1 MLLRSRQQE
10 FVDKCM
16 FALANN
22 DNTLGV
28 APTGAGKTIMLSAV
42 IGEMHKQNPSLRAC
56 VLAHRDELTAQNEEK
71 FKWFNPAISTS
82 IVDSYGKSWDGNVT
96 FAMVQ
101 TLSRENNLKEM
112 PPVDLLVV
120 DEAHHVTAPSY
131 KNVIDY
137 ARKVNPELKVL
148 GVTATPE
155 RGDKSSLGEIF
166 SNCCD
171 QIKIGELILSGNLVR
186 PVTFAIDMGNVTEK
200 LKALRTRSTGDYS
213 DDEVASI
220 LDSEPLNSEV
230 IRHWREKAGD
240 RKTVIF
246 CSNIAHARNVTNSF
260 NASSI
265 PAALITGEM
274 TKEQRSLV
282 FEDMTKGMI
291 QVIVNVAVLT
301 EGWDYP
307 PISCVVLLR
316 QSSYKSTM
324 VQMIG
329 RGLRTIDPS
338 IYPDIIKKNCVV
350 LDFGI
355 STILHGSLD
364 QMINLRSKNKGFRI
378 CPLCKK
384 KIPKEAEECP
394 LCNADLV
401 EQEQVEVEDKVKKA
415 KTVLSNF
422 EMAEIELLEQVNFH
436 FTKLDDETLL
446 ASGFNSWV
454 YVHKKDDIW
463 VTVGGRQDNGYSIND
478 LANGKVIID
487 IPTRVI
493 YQGGK
498 LEAIAAA
505 NDFLSLYEKQ
515 ETAMKTAGWR
525 NQRPTERQL
534 NILPSSYKADISL
547 TRGDASAIITYTKI
561 EQKLKQLDVL

>member
-1 MLLRSRQQE
+1 M
-10 FVDKCM
+10 V
-16 FALANN
+16 ALADN

-42 IGEMHKQNPSLRAC
+42 IGKMHKQNPNLKAC

-71 FKWFNPAISTS
+71 FRWFNPNISTS

-112 PPVDLLVV
+112 PLVDLLVI

-131 KNVIDY
+131 KNILDY
-137 ARKVNPELKVL
+137 ARNVNPELKIL

-155 RGDKSSLGEIF
+155 RGDKSSLGEVF
-166 SNCCD
+166 NNCCD

-186 PVTFAIDMGNVTEK
+186 PITFVIDMGNATEK
-200 LKALRTRSTGDYS
+200 LKALRTRGKGDYS
-213 DDEVASI
+213 EAEVASI

-230 IRHWREKAGD
+230 VRHWREKAGE
-240 RKTVIF
+240 RKTVVF
-246 CSNIAHARNVTNSF
+246 CSSVSHARNVMNSF
-260 NASSI
+260 NAAGIST
-265 PAALITGEM
+265 ALVTGEM
-274 TKEQRSLV
+274 TKEQRAIV
-282 FEDMTKGMI
+282 FENMTKGMI

-316 QSSYKSTM
+316 QSSYKPTM

-329 RGLRTIDPS
+329 RGLRTIDPL
-338 IYPDIIKKNCVV
+338 IYPDIIKKDCVV

-355 STILHGSLD
+355 STMLHGSLD
-364 QMINLRSKNKGFRI
+364 QMINLSSKNKGFKI
-378 CPLCKK
+378 CPSCKK

-394 LCNADLV
+394 LCNSDLL
-401 EQEQVEVEDKVKKA
+401 EEEQVEDKKQKS

-422 EMAEIELLEQVNFH
+422 EMAEIDLLEYANFS
-436 FTKLDDETLL
+436 FTKLEDETLL
-446 ASGFNSWV
+446 TSGFNSWA
-454 YVHKKDDIW
+454 YVCRKGDVW
-463 VTVGGRQDNGYSIND
+463 FAAGGPQQKNFINHD
-478 LANGKVIID
+478 SVPD

-515 ETAMKTAGWR
+515 ETAMKSASWR
-525 NQRPTERQL
+525 NEKPTEKQL
-534 NILPSSYKADISL
+534 DLIPSGYRTNNSL

-561 EQKLKQLDVL
+561 EQKLNELGVL

>member
-1 MLLRSRQQE
+1 M
-10 FVDKCM
+10 V
-16 FALANN
+16 ALADN

-28 APTGAGKTIMLSAV
+28 APTGAGKTIMLSKV
-42 IGEMHKQNPSLRAC
+42 IGNFYAQNPNLKAC

-71 FKWFNPAISTS
+71 FRRVNPSISTG
-82 IVDSYGKSWDGNVT
+82 IVDSYGKSWNGQVT

-101 TLSRENNLKEM
+101 TLARENNLKEM
-112 PPVDLLVV
+112 PLVDLVV
-120 DEAHHVTAPSY
+120 IDEAHHITAPSY
-131 KNVIDY
+131 KNVLDY
-137 ARKVNPELKVL
+137 AYKTNPNLKIL

-155 RGDKSSLGEIF
+155 RGDKSSLGEVF
-166 SNCCD
+166 NNCCD
-171 QIKIGELILSGNLVR
+171 QITIGELILSGNLVR
-186 PVTFAIDMGNVTEK
+186 PTTFAIDTGNITEK
-200 LKALRTRSTGDYS
+200 LKALKTRSKGDYS

-240 RKTVIF
+240 RKTVVF
-246 CSNIAHARNVTNSF
+246 CSNIAHASNVTNSF
-260 NASSI
+260 NTSGV
-265 PAALITGEM
+265 PAALVTGKM

-282 FEDMTKGMI
+282 FENMTQGKI
-291 QVIVNVAVLT
+291 RVIVNVAVLT

-338 IYPDIIKKNCVV
+338 TYPDIIKKDCVV

-364 QMINLRSKNKGFRI
+364 QMINLSSKNKGFKI
-378 CPLCKK
+378 CPSCKK
-384 KIPKEAEECP
+384 KIPKNSDECP
-394 LCNADLV
+394 LCNAALV
-401 EQEQVEVEDKVKKA
+401 AGEQVEDKEQKP
-415 KTVLSNF
+415 KTTLSNF
-422 EMAEIELLEQVNFH
+422 EMAEIDLLGAVNFH
-436 FTKLDDETLL
+436 FTALADDSLL
-446 ASGFNSWV
+446 ASGFNSWA
-454 YVHKKDDIW
+454 YIQKKGDIW
-463 VTVGGRQDNGYSIND
+463 VAIGGKQDKGYSLND
-478 LANGKVIID
+478 LDSGKVIAD

-505 NDFLSLYEKQ
+505 NDFLSLYEKE
-515 ETAMKTAGWR
+515 ETAMKSAKWR
-525 NQRPTERQL
+525 NERPTERQL
-534 NILPSSYKADISL
+534 TILPLSYKTDKSL
-547 TRGDASAIITYTKI
+547 TRGDASSIITYTKI
-561 EQKLKQLDVL
+561 GSKLRELGVL

>member
-10 FVDKCM
+10 FVNRCM
-16 FALANN
+16 VALADN

-28 APTGAGKTIMLSAV
+28 APTGAGKTIMLSKV
-42 IGEMHKQNPSLRAC
+42 IGNFYKQNPNLKAC

-71 FKWFNPAISTS
+71 FKWVNPAISTS

-112 PPVDLLVV
+112 PPVDLLVI
-120 DEAHHVTAPSY
+120 DEAHHATAPSY
-131 KNVIDY
+131 KNVLEHAY
-137 ARKVNPELKVL
+137 QANPNLKIL

-155 RGDKSSLGEIF
+155 RGDKSSLGELF
-166 SNCCD
+166 NNCCD

-186 PVTFAIDMGNVTEK
+186 PITFVIDMGNATEK
-200 LKALRTRSTGDYS
+200 LKALRTRGKGDYS
-213 DDEVASI
+213 DSEVASI

-230 IRHWREKAGD
+230 VRHWREKAGE

-246 CSNIAHARNVTNSF
+246 CSNVSHATNVTNSF
-260 NASSI
+260 NAAGIST
-265 PAALITGEM
+265 ALVTGEM
-274 TKEQRSLV
+274 TKEQRAIV
-282 FEDMTKGMI
+282 FENMTKGMI

-316 QSSYKSTM
+316 QSSFKSTM
-324 VQMIG
+324 IQMIG
-329 RGLRTIDPS
+329 RGLRTIDLA
-338 IYPDIIKKNCVV
+338 IYPDIIKKDCVV

-355 STILHGSLD
+355 STMLHGSLD
-364 QMINLRSKNKGFRI
+364 QMINLSSKNKGFKI
-378 CPLCKK
+378 CPSCKK

-394 LCNADLV
+394 LCNSNLV
-401 EQEQVEVEDKVKKA
+401 EQEQEEDKEQKVR
-415 KTVLSNF
+415 TVLSNF
-422 EMAEIELLEQVNFH
+422 EMAEIDLLGAVNFH
-436 FTKLDDETLL
+436 FTELEDDSLL
-446 ASGFNSWV
+446 ASGFNSWA
-454 YVHKKDDIW
+454 YVHKKGDVW
-463 VTVGGRQDNGYSIND
+463 VAAGGPQQKNFINHD
-478 LANGKVIID
+478 FIPD
-487 IPTRVI
+487 IPMRVI

-515 ETAMKTAGWR
+515 ETAMKSASWR
-525 NQRPTERQL
+525 NEKPTERQL
-534 NILPSSYKADISL
+534 NLISLSYKTNDNL
-547 TRGDASAIITYTKI
+547 TRGDASAIITYK
-561 EQKLKQLDVL
+561 KVKDQLRGLGVL

>member
-10 FVDKCM
+10 FVDRCM
-16 FALANN
+16 VALADNN
-22 DNTLGV
+22 NTLGV
-28 APTGAGKTIMLSAV
+28 APTGAGKTIMLSKV
-42 IGEMHKQNPSLRAC
+42 IGNFYEQNPNLKAC

-71 FKWFNPAISTS
+71 FRWVNPAISTS
-82 IVDSYGKSWDGNVT
+82 IVDSYGKSWGGNVT

-112 PPVDLLVV
+112 PPVDLLVI
-120 DEAHHVTAPSY
+120 DEAHHATAPSY
-131 KNVIDY
+131 KNVLDH
-137 ARKVNPELKVL
+137 ARKVNPELKIL

-155 RGDKSSLGEIF
+155 RGDKSSLGQVF
-166 SNCCD
+166 NNCCD
-171 QIKIGELILSGNLVR
+171 HIKIGELILSGNLVR
-186 PVTFAIDMGNVTEK
+186 PVTFAIDMGNATEK
-200 LKALRTRSTGDYS
+200 LKALKTRSKGDYS

-240 RKTVIF
+240 RKTVVF
-246 CSNIAHARNVTNSF
+246 CSNIAHAKNVMNSF
-260 NASSI
+260 NAHGIST
-265 PAALITGEM
+265 ALITGEM
-274 TKEQRSLV
+274 NKEQRSLV
-282 FEDMTKGMI
+282 FENMTKGMI

-329 RGLRTIDPS
+329 RGLRTIDPA
-338 IYPDIIKKNCVV
+338 IYPDIIKRNCVV

-378 CPLCKK
+378 CPSCKK

-401 EQEQVEVEDKVKKA
+401 EQEQVEDKKKKT
-415 KTVLSNF
+415 KTVLSSF
-422 EMAEIELLEQVNFH
+422 EMAEIELLERVNFP
-436 FTKLDDETLL
+436 FTKLNDETLL
-446 ASGFNSWV
+446 ASGFNSWA
-454 YVHKKDDIW
+454 YVHRKGDIW
-463 VTVGGRQDNGYSIND
+463 VAVGGRQERTYTASTWTNNELLPDF
-478 LANGKVIID
+478 
-487 IPTRVI
+487 PTRVI

-515 ETAMKTAGWR
+515 ETAMKTANWR
-525 NQRPTERQL
+525 NEKPTEKQL
-534 NILPSSYKADISL
+534 NMLHSTYKADASL
-547 TRGDASAIITYTKI
+547 TRGDASAIITYTKV
-561 EQKLKQLDVL
+561 EPKLKELGVL

>member
-1 MLLRSRQQE
+1 M
-10 FVDKCM
+10 V
-16 FALANN
+16 ALSDN

-28 APTGAGKTIMLSAV
+28 APTGAGKTIILSAV
-42 IGEMHKQNPSLRAC
+42 IGEMHKQNPNLKAC

-71 FKWFNPAISTS
+71 FRWVNPAISTS
-82 IVDSYGKSWDGNVT
+82 IVDSYGKSWDGQVA

-131 KNVIDY
+131 KNILEHAY
-137 ARKVNPELKVL
+137 QANPNLKLL

-155 RGDKSSLGEIF
+155 RGDKSSLGEVF
-166 SNCCD
+166 NNCCD

-186 PVTFAIDMGNVTEK
+186 PVTFAIDMGNATEK
-200 LKALRTRSTGDYS
+200 LKALRTRGKGDYS

-230 IRHWREKAGD
+230 IRHWQEKARD
-240 RKTVIF
+240 RKTVVF

-282 FEDMTKGMI
+282 FENMTKGMI

-316 QSSYKSTM
+316 QSSFKSTM
-324 VQMIG
+324 IQMIG
-329 RGLRTIDPS
+329 RGLRTIDPV
-338 IYPDIIKKNCVV
+338 IYPDIIKKDCVV

-355 STILHGSLD
+355 STMLHGSLD
-364 QMINLRSKNKGFRI
+364 QMINLSSKNKGFKI
-378 CPLCKK
+378 CPSCKQ
-384 KIPKEAEECP
+384 KIPKNSDECP

-401 EQEQVEVEDKVKKA
+401 KQDQAEDKEKTA

-422 EMAEIELLEQVNFH
+422 EMAEIDLLERVNFH
-436 FTKLDDETLL
+436 FTEFEDDSLL
-446 ASGFNSWV
+446 ASGFNSWA
-454 YVHKKDDIW
+454 YVHRKVDIW
-463 VTVGGRQDNGYSIND
+463 VAVGGPQQKNFMNHDS
-478 LANGKVIID
+478 VPD
-487 IPTRVI
+487 IPMRVI

-505 NDFLSLYEKQ
+505 NDFLSLYEKE
-515 ETAMKTAGWR
+515 ETAMKTASWR
-525 NQRPTERQL
+525 NQKPTERQL
-534 NILPSSYKADISL
+534 NILPSNYKGDESL

-561 EQKLKQLDVL
+561 EQKLNELGIL

>member
-10 FVDKCM
+10 FVNRCM
-16 FALANN
+16 VALADN

-28 APTGAGKTIMLSAV
+28 APTGAGKTIMLSA
-42 IGEMHKQNPSLRAC
+42 IISEMHKQNPNLKAC

-71 FKWFNPAISTS
+71 FRWVNPAIYTS
-82 IVDSYGKSWDGNVT
+82 IVDSYGKSWDGQVA

-112 PPVDLLVV
+112 PPVDLLVI
-120 DEAHHVTAPSY
+120 DEAHHATAPSY
-131 KNVIDY
+131 KNVLEY
-137 ARKVNPELKVL
+137 ARKVNPELKIL

-155 RGDKSSLGEIF
+155 RGDKSSLGEVF
-166 SNCCD
+166 NNCCD

-186 PVTFAIDMGNVTEK
+186 PVTFAIDMGNATEK
-200 LKALRTRSTGDYS
+200 LKALRTRGKGDYN
-213 DDEVASI
+213 DTEVASI

-230 IRHWREKAGD
+230 VRHWREKAGE

-246 CSNIAHARNVTNSF
+246 CSSVAHATNVTNSF
-260 NASSI
+260 NAAGIST
-265 PAALITGEM
+265 ALITGEM
-274 TKEQRSLV
+274 TKEQRSIV
-282 FEDMTKGMI
+282 FENMTKGMI

-316 QSSYKSTM
+316 QSSYKPTM

-329 RGLRTIDPS
+329 RGLRTVDPV
-338 IYPDIIKKNCVV
+338 IHPDIIKKDCVV

-355 STILHGSLD
+355 STMLHGSLD
-364 QMINLRSKNKGFRI
+364 QMINLKSKNKGFKI
-378 CPLCKK
+378 CPSCKK
-384 KIPKEAEECP
+384 KIPKIAEECP
-394 LCNADLV
+394 LCNSDLV
-401 EQEQVEVEDKVKKA
+401 EQEQVEDKKQKA
-415 KTVLSNF
+415 KSVLSNF
-422 EMAEIELLEQVNFH
+422 EMAEIDLLGAVNFH
-436 FTKLDDETLL
+436 FTELEDDSLL
-446 ASGFNSWV
+446 ASGFNSWA
-454 YVHKKDDIW
+454 YIHKKGDVW
-463 VTVGGRQDNGYSIND
+463 FAAGGRQTRTYTLSSWVDNE
-478 LANGKVIID
+478 LLPD

-515 ETAMKTAGWR
+515 ETAMKTASWR
-525 NQRPTERQL
+525 NQRPTEKQL
-534 NILPSSYKADISL
+534 NLIPRDYRTNNSL
-547 TRGDASAIITYTKI
+547 TRGDASAIITYTKV
-561 EQKLKQLDVL
+561 EPKLRELGVL

>member
-1 MLLRSRQQE
+1 M
-10 FVDKCM
+10 V
-16 FALANN
+16 ALANN

-42 IGEMHKQNPSLRAC
+42 IGEMHKQNPNLRAC

-71 FKWFNPAISTS
+71 FRWINPAISTS
-82 IVDSYGKSWDGNVT
+82 IVDSYGKSWDGQVA

-112 PPVDLLVV
+112 PPVDLLVI
-120 DEAHHVTAPSY
+120 DEAHHATAPSY
-131 KNVIDY
+131 KNIVEHAY
-137 ARKVNPELKVL
+137 QANPNLKLL

-155 RGDKSSLGEIF
+155 RGDKSSLGEVF
-166 SNCCD
+166 NNCCD
-171 QIKIGELILSGNLVR
+171 QIKIGELILTGNLVR
-186 PVTFAIDMGNVTEK
+186 PVTFAIDMGNATEK
-200 LKALRTRSTGDYS
+200 LKALRTQSKGDYS

-220 LDSEPLNSEV
+220 LDTEPLNSEV

-240 RKTVIF
+240 RKTVVF
-246 CSNIAHARNVTNSF
+246 CSNIAHAKNVTNSF
-260 NASSI
+260 NAHGIST
-265 PAALITGEM
+265 ALITGEI

-282 FEDMTKGMI
+282 FENMTKGMI

-338 IYPDIIKKNCVV
+338 IYHDIIKKDCVV

-355 STILHGSLD
+355 STMLHGSLD
-364 QMINLRSKNKGFRI
+364 QMINLSSKNKGFKI
-378 CPLCKK
+378 CPSCKK
-384 KIPKEAEECP
+384 KIPKESEECP

-401 EQEQVEVEDKVKKA
+401 EQEEVEDKKKKA

-422 EMAEIELLEQVNFH
+422 EMAEIDLLERVNFH
-436 FTKLDDETLL
+436 FTEFEDDSLL
-446 ASGFNSWV
+446 ASGFNSWA
-454 YVHKKDDIW
+454 YVHRKGDVW
-463 VTVGGRQDNGYSIND
+463 FAAGGPQQKNFINHD
-478 LANGKVIID
+478 SVPD
-487 IPTRVI
+487 IPTRTI

-505 NDFLSLYEKQ
+505 NDFLSLYEKE
-515 ETAMKTAGWR
+515 ETAMKSASWR
-525 NQRPTERQL
+525 NQRPTEKQL
-534 NILPSSYKADISL
+534 NILDSSYKTDTSL

>member
-1 MLLRSRQQE
+1 M
-10 FVDKCM
+10 V
-16 FALANN
+16 ALADN

-42 IGEMHKQNPSLRAC
+42 IGEMHKQNPNLKAC

-71 FKWFNPAISTS
+71 FKWVNPAISTS
-82 IVDSYGKSWDGNVT
+82 IVDSYGKSWEGNVA
-96 FAMVQ
+96 FAMIQ
-101 TLSRENNLKEM
+101 TLARENNLKEM
-112 PPVDLLVV
+112 PPVDLLVI

-131 KNVIDY
+131 KNVLDH

-186 PVTFAIDMGNVTEK
+186 PVTFAIDMGNATEK
-200 LKALRTRSTGDYS
+200 LKALRTRGKGDYS
-213 DDEVASI
+213 DDEVVSI

-240 RKTVIF
+240 RKTVVF

-260 NASSI
+260 NTHGIST
-265 PAALITGEM
+265 ALITGEM
-274 TKEQRSLV
+274 NKEQRSLV
-282 FEDMTKGMI
+282 FENMTKGMI
-291 QVIVNVAVLT
+291 QVIINVSVLT

-329 RGLRTIDPS
+329 RGLRTIDPA
-338 IYPDIIKKNCVV
+338 IYPDIIKKDCVV

-364 QMINLRSKNKGFRI
+364 QMINLSSKNKGFRI
-378 CPLCKK
+378 CPSCKK

-401 EQEQVEVEDKVKKA
+401 EQEQVEDKKKKT

-422 EMAEIELLEQVNFH
+422 EMAEIDLLERVNFP

-446 ASGFNSWV
+446 ASGFNSWA
-454 YVHKKDDIW
+454 YVHRKGDIW
-463 VTVGGRQDNGYSIND
+463 VAVGGRQERTYTASTWVDSEQMP
-478 LANGKVIID
+478 D

-505 NDFLSLYEKQ
+505 NDFLSLYEKE
-515 ETAMKTAGWR
+515 ETAMKSAKWR
-525 NQRPTERQL
+525 DEKPTERQL
-534 NILPSSYKADISL
+534 NIIPSSYKADESL
-547 TRGDASAIITYTKI
+547 TRGDASAIITYTKV
-561 EQKLKQLDVL
+561 EPKLKELGVL

>member
-10 FVDKCM
+10 FVNRCM
-16 FALANN
+16 VALADN

-28 APTGAGKTIMLSAV
+28 APTGAGKTIMLSKV
-42 IGEMHKQNPSLRAC
+42 IGNFYEQNPNLKAC

-71 FKWFNPAISTS
+71 FKWVNPAISTS

-120 DEAHHVTAPSY
+120 DEAHHATAPSY
-131 KNVIDY
+131 KNILEHAY
-137 ARKVNPELKVL
+137 QANPNLKLL

-155 RGDKSSLGEIF
+155 RGDKSSLGELF
-166 SNCCD
+166 NNCCD

-200 LKALRTRSTGDYS
+200 LKALRTRGKGDYS
-213 DDEVASI
+213 DSEVASI

-230 IRHWREKAGD
+230 VRHWREKAGE

-246 CSNIAHARNVTNSF
+246 CSNVSHATNVTNSF
-260 NASSI
+260 NAAGIST
-265 PAALITGEM
+265 ALVTGEM
-274 TKEQRSLV
+274 TKEQRAIV
-282 FEDMTKGMI
+282 FENMTKGMI

-316 QSSYKSTM
+316 QSSFKSTM
-324 VQMIG
+324 IQMIG
-329 RGLRTIDPS
+329 RGLRTIDLA
-338 IYPDIIKKNCVV
+338 IYPDIIKKDCVV

-355 STILHGSLD
+355 STMLHGSLD
-364 QMINLRSKNKGFRI
+364 QMINLRSKNKGFII
-378 CPLCKK
+378 CSSCKK

-394 LCNADLV
+394 LCNSNLV
-401 EQEQVEVEDKVKKA
+401 EQEQEEDKEQKVR
-415 KTVLSNF
+415 TVLSNF
-422 EMAEIELLEQVNFH
+422 EMAEIDLLGAVNFH
-436 FTKLDDETLL
+436 FTELEDDSLL
-446 ASGFNSWV
+446 ASGFNSWA
-454 YVHKKDDIW
+454 YIHKKGDVW
-463 VTVGGRQDNGYSIND
+463 FAASGRQTRTYTLSSWVDNEP
-478 LANGKVIID
+478 LPD

-515 ETAMKTAGWR
+515 ETAMKTASWR
-525 NQRPTERQL
+525 NEKPTEKQL
-534 NILPSSYKADISL
+534 NLIPRDYRTNNSL
-547 TRGDASAIITYTKI
+547 TRGDASAIITYRKV
-561 EQKLKQLDVL
+561 EPKLRELGVL

>member
-16 FALANN
+16 VALADN

-42 IGEMHKQNPSLRAC
+42 IGEMHKQNPNLKAC

-112 PPVDLLVV
+112 PLVDLLVV

-131 KNVIDY
+131 KNILEHAY
-137 ARKVNPELKVL
+137 QANPNLKIL

-155 RGDKSSLGEIF
+155 RGDKSSLGEVF
-166 SNCCD
+166 NNCCD

-200 LKALRTRSTGDYS
+200 LKALKTRSKGDYS
-213 DDEVASI
+213 EAEVASI

-230 IRHWREKAGD
+230 IRHWQEKAGD
-240 RKTVIF
+240 RKTVVF
-246 CSNIAHARNVTNSF
+246 CSSITHARNVTNSF
-260 NASSI
+260 NTHGIST
-265 PAALITGEM
+265 ALITGEM
-274 TKEQRSLV
+274 SKEQRRLV
-282 FEDMTKGMI
+282 FDNMTQGAI
-291 QVIVNVAVLT
+291 RVIVNVAVLT

-324 VQMIG
+324 IQMIG
-329 RGLRTIDPS
+329 RGLRTIDPA
-338 IYPDIIKKNCVV
+338 IYPDLIKKDCVV

-355 STILHGSLD
+355 STMLHGSLD
-364 QMINLRSKNKGFRI
+364 QMINLRSKNKGFKI
-378 CPLCKK
+378 CPSCKK
-384 KIPKEAEECP
+384 KIPKESEECP

-401 EQEQVEVEDKVKKA
+401 EQEQVEDKKQKV
-415 KTVLSNF
+415 KTVLLSF
-422 EMAEIELLEQVNFH
+422 EMAEIDLLGSVNFH
-436 FTKLDDETLL
+436 FTEFEDDSLL
-446 ASGFNSWV
+446 ASGFNTWS
-454 YVHKKDDIW
+454 YVHRKGDIW
-463 VTVGGRQDNGYSIND
+463 VSVGGAQQKNFMNHDS
-478 LANGKVIID
+478 VPD

-498 LEAIAAA
+498 LEAIAVA
-505 NDFLSLYEKQ
+505 NDFLSLYEKEQ
-515 ETAMKTAGWR
+515 TAMKSAKWR
-525 NQRPTERQL
+525 NEKPTERQL
-534 NILPSSYKADISL
+534 NILHPIYKTSNSL
-547 TRGDASAIITYTKI
+547 TRGDASSIITYTKI
-561 EQKLKQLDVL
+561 GSKLRELGVL

>member
-1 MLLRSRQQE
+1 M
-10 FVDKCM
+10 V
-16 FALANN
+16 ALADN

-28 APTGAGKTIMLSAV
+28 APTGAGKTIMLSKV
-42 IGEMHKQNPSLRAC
+42 IGNFYKQNPNLKAC

-71 FKWFNPAISTS
+71 FRWVNPAISTS
-82 IVDSYGKSWDGNVT
+82 IVDSYGKSWEGQVA

-112 PPVDLLVV
+112 PPVDLLVI

-131 KNVIDY
+131 KNVLEY
-137 ARKVNPELKVL
+137 ARKVNPELKIL

-155 RGDKSSLGEIF
+155 RGDKSSLGEVF
-166 SNCCD
+166 NNCCD

-186 PVTFAIDMGNVTEK
+186 PVTFVIDMGNATEK
-200 LKALRTRSTGDYS
+200 LKALRTRDKGDYN
-213 DDEVASI
+213 DAEVASI

-230 IRHWREKAGD
+230 VRHWREKAGE

-246 CSNIAHARNVTNSF
+246 CSSVAHATNVTNSF
-260 NASSI
+260 NAAGIST
-265 PAALITGEM
+265 ALITGEM

-282 FEDMTKGMI
+282 FESMTQGEI
-291 QVIVNVAVLT
+291 RVIVNVAVLT

-329 RGLRTIDPS
+329 RGLRTIDPV
-338 IYPDIIKKNCVV
+338 IYPDIIKKDCVV

-355 STILHGSLD
+355 STMLHGSLD
-364 QMINLRSKNKGFRI
+364 QMINLRSKNKGFQI
-378 CPLCKK
+378 CPSCKK

-401 EQEQVEVEDKVKKA
+401 EQDQAEDKEKKV
-415 KTVLSNF
+415 KTVLSSF
-422 EMAEIELLEQVNFH
+422 EMAEIDLLGSVNFH
-436 FTKLDDETLL
+436 FMEFEDDSLL
-446 ASGFNSWV
+446 ASGFNSWA
-454 YVHKKDDIW
+454 YVHRKGDIW
-463 VTVGGRQDNGYSIND
+463 VAAGGPQQKNFINHD
-478 LANGKVIID
+478 SVPD
-487 IPTRVI
+487 IPMRVI

-498 LEAIAAA
+498 LEAIASA

-515 ETAMKTAGWR
+515 EIAMKTAGWR
-525 NQRPTERQL
+525 NEKPTERQL
-534 NILPSSYKADISL
+534 NMLHSSYKADTNL

-561 EQKLKQLDVL
+561 EQKLNELGIL

>member
-16 FALANN
+16 VALADN

-28 APTGAGKTIMLSAV
+28 APTGAGKTIMLSKV
-42 IGEMHKQNPSLRAC
+42 IGNFYEQNPNLRAC

-71 FKWFNPAISTS
+71 FKWVNPDISTS

-96 FAMVQ
+96 FAMIQ

-112 PPVDLLVV
+112 PPVDLLVI

-131 KNVIDY
+131 KNVLEY
-137 ARKVNPELKVL
+137 ARKVNPKLKIL

-155 RGDKSSLGEIF
+155 RGDKSSLGEVF
-166 SNCCD
+166 NNCCD

-186 PVTFAIDMGNVTEK
+186 PVTFVIDMGNATEK
-200 LKALRTRSTGDYS
+200 LKALRTRDKGDYS
-213 DDEVASI
+213 DSEVASI

-230 IRHWREKAGD
+230 VRHWREKAGE

-246 CSNIAHARNVTNSF
+246 CSSVSHARNVTNSF
-260 NASSI
+260 NTSGIST
-265 PAALITGEM
+265 ALVTGEM
-274 TKEQRSLV
+274 TKEQRAIV
-282 FEDMTKGMI
+282 FDNMTKGSI

-316 QSSYKSTM
+316 QSSFKSTM

-329 RGLRTIDPS
+329 RGLRTIDPV
-338 IYPDIIKKNCVV
+338 IYPDIIKKDCVV

-355 STILHGSLD
+355 STMLHGSLD
-364 QMINLRSKNKGFRI
+364 QMINLSSKNKGFKI
-378 CPLCKK
+378 CPSCKQ
-384 KIPKEAEECP
+384 KIPKNSDECP
-394 LCNADLV
+394 LCNSDLV
-401 EQEQVEVEDKVKKA
+401 EQEQVEDKKQNV

-422 EMAEIELLEQVNFH
+422 EMAEIDLLERVNFP
-436 FTKLDDETLL
+436 FTTLDDEILL
-446 ASGFNSWV
+446 ASGFNSWA
-454 YVHKKDDIW
+454 YVHRKGDIW
-463 VTVGGRQDNGYSIND
+463 VAAGGRQEKTYTLSSWVDNEP
-478 LANGKVIID
+478 LPD

-515 ETAMKTAGWR
+515 ETAMKSASWR
-525 NQRPTERQL
+525 NQRPTEKQL
-534 NILPSSYKADISL
+534 NLIIPLGYRANNSL

-561 EQKLKQLDVL
+561 EQKLNELGVL

>member
-16 FALANN
+16 VALANN

-28 APTGAGKTIMLSAV
+28 APTGAGKTIIFSAV
-42 IGEMHKQNPSLRAC
+42 IGEIHKHNPNIRAC

-71 FKWFNPAISTS
+71 FRWVNPNISTS
-82 IVDSYGKSWDGNVT
+82 IVDSYGKSWDGQVA
-96 FAMVQ
+96 FVMVQ

-112 PPVDLLVV
+112 PPVDLLVI

-131 KNVIDY
+131 KNVLEY
-137 ARKVNPELKVL
+137 ARKVNPKLKIL

-155 RGDKSSLGEIF
+155 RGDKSNLGEVF
-166 SNCCD
+166 NNCCD
-171 QIKIGELILSGNLVR
+171 QIKIGELILNGNLVR
-186 PVTFAIDMGNVTEK
+186 PVTFVIDMGNATEK
-200 LKALRTRSTGDYS
+200 LKALRTRGKGDYN
-213 DDEVASI
+213 DAEVASI

-230 IRHWREKAGD
+230 VRHWREKAGE

-246 CSNIAHARNVTNSF
+246 CSSVAHARNVMNSF
-260 NASSI
+260 NAAGIST
-265 PAALITGEM
+265 ALITGEM
-274 TKEQRSLV
+274 TKEQRAIV
-282 FEDMTKGMI
+282 FENMTKGII

-316 QSSYKSTM
+316 QSSFKSTM
-324 VQMIG
+324 IQMIG
-329 RGLRTIDPS
+329 RGLRTIDPV
-338 IYPDIIKKNCVV
+338 IYPDIIKKDCVV

-364 QMINLRSKNKGFRI
+364 QMINLKSKNKGFKI
-378 CPLCKK
+378 CPSCKK
-384 KIPKEAEECP
+384 KIPKIAEECP
-394 LCNADLV
+394 LCNSDLVV
-401 EQEQVEVEDKVKKA
+401 EQEQVEDKKQKVR
-415 KTVLSNF
+415 TVLSNF
-422 EMAEIELLEQVNFH
+422 EMAEIELLERVNFH
-436 FTKLDDETLL
+436 FTEFEDDSLL
-446 ASGFNSWV
+446 ASGFNSWAYIHRKGDV
-454 YVHKKDDIW
+454 W
-463 VTVGGRQDNGYSIND
+463 VAVGGRQERTYTASTWLDNEP
-478 LANGKVIID
+478 LPD

-515 ETAMKTAGWR
+515 ETAMKTASWR
-525 NQRPTERQL
+525 NQRPTEKQL
-534 NILPSSYKADISL
+534 NLIPRDYRTNNSL

-561 EQKLKQLDVL
+561 EQKLNELGVL

>member
-16 FALANN
+16 VALANN

-42 IGEMHKQNPSLRAC
+42 IGEMHKQNPRLRAC

-71 FKWFNPAISTS
+71 FRWVNPAISTS
-82 IVDSYGKSWDGNVT
+82 IVDSYGKSWEGNVA
-96 FAMVQ
+96 FAMIQ

-112 PPVDLLVV
+112 PPVDLLVI

-131 KNVIDY
+131 KNVLDH
-137 ARKVNPELKVL
+137 ARKVNPELKIL

-186 PVTFAIDMGNVTEK
+186 PVTFAIDMGNATEK
-200 LKALRTRSTGDYS
+200 LKALKTRSKGDYS

-220 LDSEPLNSEV
+220 LDSEPLNTEV

-240 RKTVIF
+240 RKTVLF
-246 CSNIAHARNVTNSF
+246 CSNIAHARNVMNSF

-274 TKEQRSLV
+274 NKEQRGIV
-282 FEDMTKGMI
+282 FENMTKGMI

-338 IYPDIIKKNCVV
+338 IYPDIIKKDCVV

-364 QMINLRSKNKGFRI
+364 QMINLSSKNKGFKI

-401 EQEQVEVEDKVKKA
+401 EQDQVEDKKKKA
-415 KTVLSNF
+415 KSVLSSF
-422 EMAEIELLEQVNFH
+422 EMAEIELLQQVNFH
-436 FTKLDDETLL
+436 FTEFEDDSLL
-446 ASGFNSWV
+446 ASGFNSWA
-454 YVHKKDDIW
+454 YVHRKGDVW
-463 VTVGGRQDNGYSIND
+463 FAVGGKQERIYTASTWVDSEPMP
-478 LANGKVIID
+478 D

-493 YQGGK
+493 YQGEK

-505 NDFLSLYEKQ
+505 NDFLSLYEKE
-515 ETAMKTAGWR
+515 ETAMKSAKWR
-525 NQRPTERQL
+525 DEKPTERQL
-534 NILPSSYKADISL
+534 NIIPLSYKADESL
-547 TRGDASAIITYTKI
+547 TRGDASAIITYTKV
-561 EQKLKQLDVL
+561 EPKLRELGVL

>member
-10 FVDKCM
+10 FVERCM
-16 FALANN
+16 LALADN
-22 DNTLGV
+22 DNTLGI

-42 IGEMHKQNPSLRAC
+42 IGEMHKQNPRLRAC

-71 FKWFNPAISTS
+71 FRWINPAISTS
-82 IVDSYGKSWDGNVT
+82 IVDSYGKSWEGNVA
-96 FAMVQ
+96 FAMIQ

-112 PPVDLLVV
+112 PPVDLLVI

-131 KNVIDY
+131 KNVLDH
-137 ARKVNPELKVL
+137 ARKVNPELKIL

-186 PVTFAIDMGNVTEK
+186 PVTFAIDMGNATEK
-200 LKALRTRSTGDYS
+200 LKALRTRGKGDYS

-260 NASSI
+260 NTHGIST
-265 PAALITGEM
+265 ALITGEM
-274 TKEQRSLV
+274 TKEQRNLV
-282 FEDMTKGMI
+282 FENMTKGMI

-364 QMINLRSKNKGFRI
+364 QMINLSSKNKGFRI
-378 CPLCKK
+378 CPSCKK

-394 LCNADLV
+394 LCNSDLV
-401 EQEQVEVEDKVKKA
+401 EQEQLEDKEKKA
-415 KTVLSNF
+415 KSVLSSF
-422 EMAEIELLEQVNFH
+422 EMAEIELLERVNFH
-436 FTKLDDETLL
+436 FTEFEDDSLL
-446 ASGFNSWV
+446 ASGFNSWA
-454 YVHKKDDIW
+454 YVHRKGDVW
-463 VTVGGRQDNGYSIND
+463 FAVGGKQERIYTAASTWTNNEPIP
-478 LANGKVIID
+478 D
-487 IPTRVI
+487 IPIRVI
-493 YQGGK
+493 YQGQK

-525 NQRPTERQL
+525 NQRPTEKQL
-534 NILPSSYKADISL
+534 NIIPLSYKGDESL
-547 TRGDASAIITYTKI
+547 TRGDASAIITYTKV
-561 EQKLKQLDVL
+561 EPKLKELGVL

>member
-16 FALANN
+16 VALANN

-42 IGEMHKQNPSLRAC
+42 IGEMHKQNPNLRAC

-71 FKWFNPAISTS
+71 FRWVNPAISTS
-82 IVDSYGKSWDGNVT
+82 IVDSYGKSWDGQVA

-101 TLSRENNLKEM
+101 TLARENNLKEM
-112 PPVDLLVV
+112 PLVDLLVI
-120 DEAHHVTAPSY
+120 DEAHHATAPSY
-131 KNVIDY
+131 KNVLEHAY
-137 ARKVNPELKVL
+137 QANPNLKIL

-155 RGDKSSLGEIF
+155 RGDKSSLGQVF
-166 SNCCD
+166 NNCCD

-186 PVTFAIDMGNVTEK
+186 PVTFVIDMGNTHEK
-200 LKALRTRSTGDYS
+200 LQALRARSGGDYS
-213 DDEVASI
+213 EAEVASI

-230 IRHWREKAGD
+230 VRHWREKAGD
-240 RKTVIF
+240 RKTVVF
-246 CSNIAHARNVTNSF
+246 CSSVAHARNVTNSF

-274 TKEQRSLV
+274 TKEQRTLV
-282 FEDMTKGMI
+282 FENMTKGMI

-316 QSSYKSTM
+316 QSSFKSTM
-324 VQMIG
+324 IQMIG
-329 RGLRTIDPS
+329 RGLRTIDPVIS
-338 IYPDIIKKNCVV
+338 PDLIKKDCVV

-355 STILHGSLD
+355 STMLHGSLD
-364 QMINLRSKNKGFRI
+364 QMINLSSKNKGFKI
-378 CPLCKK
+378 CPSCKK
-384 KIPKEAEECP
+384 KIPKESEECP

-401 EQEQVEVEDKVKKA
+401 EQEEVEDKKKKA

-422 EMAEIELLEQVNFH
+422 EMAEIDLLERVNFH
-436 FTKLDDETLL
+436 FTEFEDDSLL
-446 ASGFNSWV
+446 ASGFNSWA
-454 YVHKKDDIW
+454 YVHRKGDVW
-463 VTVGGRQDNGYSIND
+463 FAAGGPQQKNFINHD
-478 LANGKVIID
+478 SVPD
-487 IPTRVI
+487 IPTRTI

-505 NDFLSLYEKQ
+505 NDFLSLYEKE
-515 ETAMKTAGWR
+515 ETAMKSASWR
-525 NQRPTERQL
+525 NQRPTEKQL
-534 NILPSSYKADISL
+534 NILDSSYKTDTSL

>member
-16 FALANN
+16 VALADN

-28 APTGAGKTIMLSAV
+28 APTGAGKTIMLSKV
-42 IGEMHKQNPSLRAC
+42 IGNFYEQNPNLRAC

-71 FKWFNPAISTS
+71 FKWVNPTISSS
-82 IVDSYGKSWDGNVT
+82 IVDSYGKSWDGQVT

-101 TLSRENNLKEM
+101 TLSRESNLEEM
-112 PPVDLLVV
+112 PPVDLLVI

-131 KNVIDY
+131 KNVLEY
-137 ARKVNPELKVL
+137 ARKVNPKLKIL

-155 RGDKSSLGEIF
+155 RGDKSSLGEVF
-166 SNCCD
+166 NNCCD

-186 PVTFAIDMGNVTEK
+186 PVTFVIDMGNATEK
-200 LKALRTRSTGDYS
+200 LKALRTRGKGDYNES
-213 DDEVASI
+213 EVASI

-230 IRHWREKAGD
+230 VRHWREKAGE

-246 CSNIAHARNVTNSF
+246 CSSVSHARNVTNSF
-260 NASSI
+260 NTSGIST
-265 PAALITGEM
+265 ALVTGEM
-274 TKEQRSLV
+274 TKEQRAIV
-282 FEDMTKGMI
+282 FENMTKGSI

-316 QSSYKSTM
+316 QSSFKSTM

-329 RGLRTIDPS
+329 RGLRTIDPV
-338 IYPDIIKKNCVV
+338 IYPDIIKKDCVV

-355 STILHGSLD
+355 STMLHGSLD
-364 QMINLRSKNKGFRI
+364 QMINLSSKNKGFKI
-378 CPLCKK
+378 CPSCKK
-384 KIPKEAEECP
+384 KIPKEVQECP
-394 LCNADLV
+394 LCNSDLV
-401 EQEQVEVEDKVKKA
+401 EQEQVEDKKQNV

-422 EMAEIELLEQVNFH
+422 EMAEIDLLERVNFP
-436 FTKLDDETLL
+436 FTTLDDETLL
-446 ASGFNSWV
+446 ASGFNSWA
-454 YVHKKDDIW
+454 YVHKKEDIW
-463 VTVGGRQDNGYSIND
+463 VAAGGRQEKTYTLSSWVDNEP
-478 LANGKVIID
+478 LPD

-515 ETAMKTAGWR
+515 ETAMKSASWR
-525 NQRPTERQL
+525 NQRPTEKQL
-534 NILPSSYKADISL
+534 NLIIPLGYRANNSL

-561 EQKLKQLDVL
+561 EQKLNELGVL

>member
-1 MLLRSRQQE
+1 MLLSSRQQE

-16 FALANN
+16 VALENN

-28 APTGAGKTIMLSAV
+28 APTGAGKTIMLSKV
-42 IGEMHKQNPSLRAC
+42 IGNFYEQNPSLKAC

-71 FKWFNPAISTS
+71 FKWVNPSISTS
-82 IVDSYGKSWDGNVT
+82 IVDSYGKSWDGQVA

-112 PPVDLLVV
+112 PPVDLLVI

-131 KNVIDY
+131 KNILEY
-137 ARKVNPELKVL
+137 ARKVNPELKIL

-155 RGDKSSLGEIF
+155 RGDKSSLGELF
-166 SNCCD
+166 NNCCD

-186 PVTFAIDMGNVTEK
+186 PVTFVIDMGNATEK
-200 LKALRTRSTGDYS
+200 LKALRTRGKGDYS
-213 DDEVASI
+213 DTEVASI

-230 IRHWREKAGD
+230 VRHWREKAGE

-246 CSNIAHARNVTNSF
+246 CSSVAHATNVTNSF
-260 NASSI
+260 NAAGIST
-265 PAALITGEM
+265 ALITGEM
-274 TKEQRSLV
+274 TKEQRAIV
-282 FEDMTKGMI
+282 FENMTKGMI

-316 QSSYKSTM
+316 QSSYKPTM

-329 RGLRTIDPS
+329 RGLRTVDPV
-338 IYPDIIKKNCVV
+338 IHPDIIKKDCVV

-355 STILHGSLD
+355 SSMLHGSLD
-364 QMINLRSKNKGFRI
+364 QMINLKSKNKGFKI
-378 CPLCKK
+378 CPSCKK
-384 KIPKEAEECP
+384 KIPKIAEECP
-394 LCNADLV
+394 LCNSNLV
-401 EQEQVEVEDKVKKA
+401 EQEQEQVEDKKQKVR
-415 KTVLSNF
+415 TVLSNF
-422 EMAEIELLEQVNFH
+422 EMAEIDLLERVNFP
-436 FTKLDDETLL
+436 FTTLDDETLL
-446 ASGFNSWV
+446 ASGFNSWAYIHRKGDV
-454 YVHKKDDIW
+454 W
-463 VTVGGRQDNGYSIND
+463 VAVGGRQERTYTVSTWLNNEP
-478 LANGKVIID
+478 LPD

-515 ETAMKTAGWR
+515 ETAMKTATWR
-525 NQRPTERQL
+525 NEKPTEKQL
-534 NILPSSYKADISL
+534 NLIPSYYRASNSL
-547 TRGDASAIITYTKI
+547 TRGDASAIITYKKI
-561 EQKLKQLDVL
+561 EPKLKELGVL

>member
-16 FALANN
+16 VALADN

-42 IGEMHKQNPSLRAC
+42 IGEMHKQNPNLKAC

-96 FAMVQ
+96 FAMIQ
-101 TLSRENNLKEM
+101 TLARENNLKEM
-112 PPVDLLVV
+112 PPVDLLVI
-120 DEAHHVTAPSY
+120 DEAHHATAPSY
-131 KNVIDY
+131 KNVLDY
-137 ARKVNPELKVL
+137 AYQANPNLKIL

-155 RGDKSSLGEIF
+155 RGDKSSLGEVF
-166 SNCCD
+166 NNCCD

-186 PVTFAIDMGNVTEK
+186 PTTFAIDMGNVTEK

-213 DDEVASI
+213 EAEVASI

-240 RKTVIF
+240 RKTVVF
-246 CSNIAHARNVTNSF
+246 CSSVTHARNVTNSF
-260 NASSI
+260 NTSGI

-274 TKEQRSLV
+274 SKEQRSLV
-282 FEDMTKGMI
+282 FENMTKGMI

-316 QSSYKSTM
+316 QASFKPTM
-324 VQMIG
+324 IQMIG
-329 RGLRTIDPS
+329 RGLRTIDS
-338 IYPDIIKKNCVV
+338 AIYPDLIKKDCVV

-355 STILHGSLD
+355 STMLHGSLD
-364 QMINLRSKNKGFRI
+364 QMINLRSKNKGFQI
-378 CPLCKK
+378 CPSCKK

-394 LCNADLV
+394 LCNTDLV
-401 EQEQVEVEDKVKKA
+401 EQEQVEDKKQKA
-415 KTVLSNF
+415 KTVLSSF
-422 EMAEIELLEQVNFH
+422 EMAEIDLLERVNFH
-436 FTKLDDETLL
+436 FTEFEDDTLL
-446 ASGFNSWV
+446 ASGFNSWA
-454 YVHKKDDIW
+454 YVHRKGEIW
-463 VTVGGRQDNGYSIND
+463 VAAGGRQERTYTLSTWVDNE
-478 LANGKVIID
+478 LKPD

-515 ETAMKTAGWR
+515 ETAMKTASWR
-525 NQRPTERQL
+525 NQKPTEKQL
-534 NILPSSYKADISL
+534 NLIPSCYKTDSSL

-561 EQKLKQLDVL
+561 EQKLNELGVL

>member
-1 MLLRSRQQE
+1 MPHGNGLEHREAQHAFEALFAAVATGLHATKRQL
-10 FVDKCM
+10 DAAAC
-16 FALANN
+16 
-22 DNTLGV
+22 
-28 APTGAGKTIMLSAV
+28 AV
-42 IGEMHKQNPSLRAC
+42 
-56 VLAHRDELTAQNEEK
+56 
-71 FKWFNPAISTS
+71 
-82 IVDSYGKSWDGNVT
+82 
-96 FAMVQ
+96 
-101 TLSRENNLKEM
+101 
-112 PPVDLLVV
+112 VV

-131 KNVIDY
+131 KNILEY
-137 ARKVNPELKVL
+137 AYQANPNLKIL

-186 PVTFAIDMGNVTEK
+186 PVTFAIDMGNATEK
-200 LKALRTRSTGDYS
+200 LKALKTRSKGDYS
-213 DDEVASI
+213 NDDVASI
-220 LDSEPLNSEV
+220 LDSEPLNSEI

-265 PAALITGEM
+265 SAALITGEM
-274 TKEQRSLV
+274 NKEQRNLI
-282 FEDMTKGMI
+282 FENMTKGEI

-316 QSSYKSTM
+316 QSSYKLTM
-324 VQMIG
+324 IQMIG
-329 RGLRTIDPS
+329 RGLRTVDPS
-338 IYPDIIKKNCVV
+338 IYPDIIKKDCVV

-364 QMINLRSKNKGFRI
+364 QMINLSSKNKSFRI
-378 CPLCKK
+378 CPSCKK

-394 LCNADLV
+394 LCNTDLV
-401 EQEQVEVEDKVKKA
+401 EQEQVEDKEKKA
-415 KTVLSNF
+415 KRVLSSF
-422 EMAEIELLEQVNFH
+422 EMAEIDLLERVNFH
-436 FTKLDDETLL
+436 FTEFEDDSLL
-446 ASGFNSWV
+446 ASGFNSWA
-454 YVHKKDDIW
+454 YVHRKGDVW
-463 VTVGGRQDNGYSIND
+463 FAVGGKQERIYTAASTWVDSEPMP
-478 LANGKVIID
+478 D

-493 YQGGK
+493 YQGEK

-505 NDFLSLYEKQ
+505 NDFLSLYEKE
-515 ETAMKTAGWR
+515 ETAMKTASWR
-525 NQRPTERQL
+525 NEKPTERQL
-534 NILPSSYKADISL
+534 NIIPLSYKGDESL

>member
-16 FALANN
+16 VALADN

-42 IGEMHKQNPSLRAC
+42 IGEMHKQNPNLKAC

-112 PPVDLLVV
+112 PPIDLLVV

-131 KNVIDY
+131 KNIVEHAY
-137 ARKVNPELKVL
+137 QANPNLKLL

-155 RGDKSSLGEIF
+155 RGDKSSLGEVF
-166 SNCCD
+166 NNCCD

-200 LKALRTRSTGDYS
+200 LKALKTRSKGDYT

-260 NASSI
+260 NTSGI

-282 FEDMTKGMI
+282 FENMTKGMI

-316 QSSYKSTM
+316 QSSYKPIM
-324 VQMIG
+324 IQMIG
-329 RGLRTIDPS
+329 RGLRTIDPV
-338 IYPDIIKKNCVV
+338 IYPDIIKKDCVV

-355 STILHGSLD
+355 STMLHGSLD
-364 QMINLRSKNKGFRI
+364 QMINLSSKNKGFKI

-384 KIPKEAEECP
+384 KIPKESEECP

-401 EQEQVEVEDKVKKA
+401 EQEQVEDKKQKP
-415 KTVLSNF
+415 KRVLSSF
-422 EMAEIELLEQVNFH
+422 EMAEIDLLEAVNFH
-436 FTKLDDETLL
+436 FTEFEDDTLL
-446 ASGFNSWV
+446 ASGFYSWA
-454 YVHKKDDIW
+454 YVQRKGDIW
-463 VTVGGRQDNGYSIND
+463 IAVGGRQERTYTLSTWDNEPMP
-478 LANGKVIID
+478 D

-493 YQGGK
+493 HQGGK

-515 ETAMKTAGWR
+515 ETAMKTASWR
-525 NQRPTERQL
+525 NQKPTERQL
-534 NILPSSYKADISL
+534 NILPSSYKGDESL

-561 EQKLKQLDVL
+561 EQKLNELGIL

>member
-16 FALANN
+16 VALADN

-28 APTGAGKTIMLSAV
+28 APTGAGKTIMLSKV
-42 IGEMHKQNPSLRAC
+42 IGNFYEQNPNLRAC

-71 FKWFNPAISTS
+71 FRWVNPAISTS
-82 IVDSYGKSWDGNVT
+82 IVDSYGKSWDGNVA
-96 FAMVQ
+96 FAMIQ

-112 PPVDLLVV
+112 PPLDLLII
-120 DEAHHVTAPSY
+120 DEAHHATAPSY
-131 KNVIDY
+131 KNILEY
-137 ARKVNPELKVL
+137 AYQANPNLKLL

-186 PVTFAIDMGNVTEK
+186 PVTFAIDMGNATEK
-200 LKALRTRSTGDYS
+200 LKALRTRSKGDYS
-213 DDEVASI
+213 EAEVASI

-240 RKTVIF
+240 RKTVVF
-246 CSNIAHARNVTNSF
+246 CSNIAHAKNVTNSF
-260 NASSI
+260 NTSGI

-282 FEDMTKGMI
+282 FENMTKGMI

-316 QSSYKSTM
+316 QASFKPTM
-324 VQMIG
+324 IQMIG
-329 RGLRTIDPS
+329 RGLRTIDPA
-338 IYPDIIKKNCVV
+338 IYPDLIKKDCVV

-355 STILHGSLD
+355 STMLHGSLD
-364 QMINLRSKNKGFRI
+364 QMINLSSKNKGFKI

-384 KIPKEAEECP
+384 KIPKESEECP

-401 EQEQVEVEDKVKKA
+401 EQEQVQDKKQKP
-415 KTVLSNF
+415 KRVLSSF
-422 EMAEIELLEQVNFH
+422 EMAEIDLLEAVNFH
-436 FTKLDDETLL
+436 FMEFEDESLL
-446 ASGFNSWV
+446 ASGFYSWA
-454 YVHKKDDIW
+454 YVQRKGDIW
-463 VTVGGRQDNGYSIND
+463 VAVGGRQERTYTLSTWVDNE
-478 LANGKVIID
+478 LKPD

-515 ETAMKTAGWR
+515 ETAMKTASWR
-525 NQRPTERQL
+525 NQKPTERQL
-534 NILPSSYKADISL
+534 NILPSSYKGDESL

-561 EQKLKQLDVL
+561 EQKLNELGIL

>member
-16 FALANN
+16 VALADN

-28 APTGAGKTIMLSAV
+28 APTGAGKTLMFSKV
-42 IGEMHKQNPSLRAC
+42 IGEIHKHNPNLKVC

-71 FKWFNPAISTS
+71 FKWVNPSISTS
-82 IVDSYGKSWDGNVT
+82 IVDSYGKSWDGQVA
-96 FAMVQ
+96 FAMIQ
-101 TLSRENNLKEM
+101 TLARENNLKEM
-112 PPVDLLVV
+112 PLVDLMVI

-131 KNVIDY
+131 KHVIDY
-137 ARKVNPELKVL
+137 ARKANPELKIL

-155 RGDKSSLGEIF
+155 RGDKSSLGEVF
-166 SNCCD
+166 NNCCD

-186 PVTFAIDMGNVTEK
+186 PVTFVIDMGNATEK
-200 LKALRTRSTGDYS
+200 LKALRTRGKGDYN
-213 DDEVASI
+213 DAEVASI

-230 IRHWREKAGD
+230 IRHWREKAGK
-240 RKTVIF
+240 RQTVIF
-246 CSNIAHARNVTNSF
+246 CSSVAHARNVMNSF
-260 NASSI
+260 NAAGIST
-265 PAALITGEM
+265 ALITGEM
-274 TKEQRSLV
+274 TKEQRAIV
-282 FEDMTKGMI
+282 FENMTKGMI

-301 EGWDYP
+301 EGWNYP

-329 RGLRTIDPS
+329 RGLRTIDPA
-338 IYPDIIKKNCVV
+338 IYPDIIKKDCVV

-378 CPLCKK
+378 CPSCKK

-401 EQEQVEVEDKVKKA
+401 EQEQVEDKKKKA
-415 KTVLSNF
+415 KSVLSSF
-422 EMAEIELLEQVNFH
+422 EMAEIELLERVNFH
-436 FTKLDDETLL
+436 FTEFEGDSLL
-446 ASGFNSWV
+446 ASGFNSWA
-454 YVHKKDDIW
+454 YVHRKGNIW
-463 VTVGGRQDNGYSIND
+463 VAVGGRQERTYTASTWVDSEP
-478 LANGKVIID
+478 LPD

-515 ETAMKTAGWR
+515 ETAMKSAKWR
-525 NQRPTERQL
+525 DEKPTERQL
-534 NILPSSYKADISL
+534 NIIPLSYKEDESL

>member
-10 FVDKCM
+10 FVDRCM
-16 FALANN
+16 VALADN

-28 APTGAGKTIMLSAV
+28 APTGAGKTLMFSKV
-42 IGEMHKQNPSLRAC
+42 IGEIHKDNPNLRAC

-71 FKWFNPAISTS
+71 FKWVNPAISTS
-82 IVDSYGKSWDGNVT
+82 IVDSYVKSWEGQVT

-101 TLSRENNLKEM
+101 TLTRENNLEQM
-112 PPVDLLVV
+112 PPVDLLVI

-131 KNVIDY
+131 KNVLEY
-137 ARKVNPELKVL
+137 ARKVNPKLKIL

-155 RGDKSSLGEIF
+155 RGDKSSLGEVF
-166 SNCCD
+166 NNCCD

-200 LKALRTRSTGDYS
+200 LKALRTRGKGDYS
-213 DDEVASI
+213 DSEVASI

-230 IRHWREKAGD
+230 VRHWREKAGE

-246 CSNIAHARNVTNSF
+246 CSNVSHATNVTNSF
-260 NASSI
+260 NAAGIST
-265 PAALITGEM
+265 ALVTGEM
-274 TKEQRSLV
+274 TKEQRAIV
-282 FEDMTKGMI
+282 FENMTKGMI

-316 QSSYKSTM
+316 QSSFKSTM
-324 VQMIG
+324 IQMIG
-329 RGLRTIDPS
+329 RGLRTIDLA
-338 IYPDIIKKNCVV
+338 IYPDIIKKDCVV

-355 STILHGSLD
+355 STMLHGSLD
-364 QMINLRSKNKGFRI
+364 QMINLSSKNKGFKI
-378 CPLCKK
+378 CPSCKK

-394 LCNADLV
+394 LCNSNLV
-401 EQEQVEVEDKVKKA
+401 EQEQEEDKEQKVR
-415 KTVLSNF
+415 TVLSNF
-422 EMAEIELLEQVNFH
+422 EMAEIDLLGAVNFH
-436 FTKLDDETLL
+436 FTELEDDSLL
-446 ASGFNSWV
+446 ASGFNSWA
-454 YVHKKDDIW
+454 YIHKKGDVW
-463 VTVGGRQDNGYSIND
+463 FAAGGRQTRTYTLSSWVDNEP
-478 LANGKVIID
+478 LPD

-505 NDFLSLYEKQ
+505 NDFLNLYEKQ
-515 ETAMKTAGWR
+515 ETAMKTASWR
-525 NQRPTERQL
+525 NEKPTEKQL
-534 NILPSSYKADISL
+534 NLIPRDYRTNNSL
-547 TRGDASAIITYTKI
+547 TRGDASAIIAYK
-561 EQKLKQLDVL
+561 KVKDQLRGLGVL

>member
-16 FALANN
+16 VALADN

-42 IGEMHKQNPSLRAC
+42 IGEMHKQNPNLKAC

-112 PPVDLLVV
+112 PLVDLLVV

-131 KNVIDY
+131 KNILEHAY
-137 ARKVNPELKVL
+137 QANPNLKLL

-155 RGDKSSLGEIF
+155 RGDKSSLGEVF
-166 SNCCD
+166 NNCCD
-171 QIKIGELILSGNLVR
+171 QIKIGELIFSGNLVR
-186 PVTFAIDMGNVTEK
+186 PVTFAIDMGNTTEK

-213 DDEVASI
+213 NDDVASI
-220 LDSEPLNSEV
+220 LDSEPLNSEI
-230 IRHWREKAGD
+230 IRHLREKAGD

-265 PAALITGEM
+265 SAALITGEM
-274 TKEQRSLV
+274 NKEQRNLI
-282 FEDMTKGMI
+282 FENMTKGEI

-316 QSSYKSTM
+316 QSSYKLTM
-324 VQMIG
+324 MQMIG
-329 RGLRTIDPS
+329 RGLRTIDPV
-338 IYPDIIKKNCVV
+338 IYPDIIKKDCVV

-355 STILHGSLD
+355 STMLHGSLD
-364 QMINLRSKNKGFRI
+364 QMINLSSKNKGFKI

-384 KIPKEAEECP
+384 KIPKESEECP

-401 EQEQVEVEDKVKKA
+401 EQDQVEDKKQKA
-415 KTVLSNF
+415 KRVLSSF
-422 EMAEIELLEQVNFH
+422 EMAEIDLLEAVNFH
-436 FTKLDDETLL
+436 FTEFEDDTLL
-446 ASGFNSWV
+446 ASGFYSWA
-454 YVHKKDDIW
+454 YVQRKGDIW
-463 VTVGGRQDNGYSIND
+463 VAVGGKQDKGYSLND
-478 LANGKVIID
+478 LDSGKVIAD

-493 YQGGK
+493 YQGRK

-505 NDFLSLYEKQ
+505 NDFLSLYEKE
-515 ETAMKTAGWR
+515 ETAMKTATWR
-525 NQRPTERQL
+525 NQKPTERQL
-534 NILPSSYKADISL
+534 NILPSSYKTDASL
-547 TRGDASAIITYTKI
+547 TRGDASAIITYIKI
-561 EQKLKQLDVL
+561 EQKLNELGVL

>member
-10 FVDKCM
+10 FVDKCVV
-16 FALANN
+16 ALADN

-42 IGEMHKQNPSLRAC
+42 ISEMHKQNPNLKAC
-56 VLAHRDELTAQNEEK
+56 VLAHRDELTTQNEEK
-71 FKWFNPAISTS
+71 FKWVNPAISTS
-82 IVDSYGKSWDGNVT
+82 IVDSYGKSWEGQVI

-101 TLSRENNLKEM
+101 TLSRQNNLKQM
-112 PPVDLLVV
+112 PPVDLLVI
-120 DEAHHVTAPSY
+120 DEAHHATAPSY
-131 KNVIDY
+131 KNVLDY
-137 ARKVNPELKVL
+137 AYQTNPNLKLL

-155 RGDKSSLGEIF
+155 RGDKSSLGELF
-166 SNCCD
+166 NNCCD
-171 QIKIGELILSGNLVR
+171 QIKIGDLILRGNLVR
-186 PVTFAIDMGNVTEK
+186 PVTFAIDMGNATEK
-200 LKALRTRSTGDYS
+200 LKALKTRSKGDYS
-213 DDEVASI
+213 DEEVASI

-230 IRHWREKAGD
+230 VRHWREKAGD

-246 CSNIAHARNVTNSF
+246 CSSIAHARNVTNSF
-260 NASSI
+260 NSFSI

-274 TKEQRSLV
+274 NKEQRAIV
-282 FEDMTKGMI
+282 FENMTRGAI

-316 QSSYKSTM
+316 QSSFKSTM
-324 VQMIG
+324 IQMIG
-329 RGLRTIDPS
+329 RGLRTIDPV
-338 IYPDIIKKNCVV
+338 IYPDIIKKDCVV

-355 STILHGSLD
+355 STMLHGSLD
-364 QMINLRSKNKGFRI
+364 QMINLSSKNKGFRV
-378 CPLCKK
+378 CPSCKK

-401 EQEQVEVEDKVKKA
+401 EQEQVEDKKKKA
-415 KTVLSNF
+415 KTILSSF
-422 EMAEIELLEQVNFH
+422 EMAEIDLLEAVNFD
-436 FTKLDDETLL
+436 FTEFKDDTLL
-446 ASGFNSWV
+446 AAGFNSWA
-454 YVHKKDDIW
+454 YVQKKGDIW
-463 VTVGGRQDNGYSIND
+463 VAVGGRQERTYTASTWTDSEP
-478 LANGKVIID
+478 LPD

-515 ETAMKTAGWR
+515 ETAMKSASWR
-525 NQRPTERQL
+525 NHRPTEKQL
-534 NILPSSYKADISL
+534 NLIPSCYKKDGSL
-547 TRGDASAIITYTKI
+547 TRGDAAAIITYKKV
-561 EQKLKQLDVL
+561 EPKLRELGI

>member
-16 FALANN
+16 VALANN

-28 APTGAGKTIMLSAV
+28 APTGAGKTIMLSTV
-42 IGEMHKQNPSLRAC
+42 IGEMHKQNPNLKAC

-112 PPVDLLVV
+112 PPVDLLVI

-131 KNVIDY
+131 KNILEHAY
-137 ARKVNPELKVL
+137 QANPNLKLL

-166 SNCCD
+166 NNCCD
-171 QIKIGELILSGNLVR
+171 QIKIGELILTGNLVR

-200 LKALRTRSTGDYS
+200 LKALRTRGKGDYS

-240 RKTVIF
+240 RKTVVF

-282 FEDMTKGMI
+282 FENMTKGEI
-291 QVIVNVAVLT
+291 RVIVNVAVLT

-329 RGLRTIDPS
+329 RGLRTIDPA
-338 IYPDIIKKNCVV
+338 IYPDIIKRDCVV

-364 QMINLRSKNKGFRI
+364 QMINLSSKNKGFRI
-378 CPLCKK
+378 CPSCKK

-401 EQEQVEVEDKVKKA
+401 EQDQVEDKEKKA
-415 KTVLSNF
+415 KRVLSSF
-422 EMAEIELLEQVNFH
+422 EMAEIDLLERVNFH
-436 FTKLDDETLL
+436 FTEFEDDTLL
-446 ASGFNSWV
+446 ASGFNSWA
-454 YVHKKDDIW
+454 YVHRKGDLW
-463 VTVGGRQDNGYSIND
+463 FAVGGRQERIYTASTWLNNEPMP
-478 LANGKVIID
+478 D

-493 YQGGK
+493 YQGEK

-505 NDFLSLYEKQ
+505 NDFLSLYEKE
-515 ETAMKTAGWR
+515 ETAMKSAKWR
-525 NQRPTERQL
+525 DEKPTERQL
-534 NILPSSYKADISL
+534 NIIPLSYKADESL
-547 TRGDASAIITYTKI
+547 TRGDASAIITYTKV
-561 EQKLKQLDVL
+561 EPKLRELGVL

>member
-16 FALANN
+16 VALADN

-28 APTGAGKTIMLSAV
+28 APTGAGKTLMFSKV
-42 IGEMHKQNPSLRAC
+42 IGEIHKDNPNLRAC

-71 FKWFNPAISTS
+71 FKWVNPAISTS
-82 IVDSYGKSWDGNVT
+82 IVDSYVKSWEGQVT

-101 TLSRENNLKEM
+101 TLTRENNLEQM
-112 PPVDLLVV
+112 PPVDLLVI

-131 KNVIDY
+131 KNVLEY
-137 ARKVNPELKVL
+137 ARKVNPKLKIL

-155 RGDKSSLGEIF
+155 RGDKSSLGEVF
-166 SNCCD
+166 NNCCD

-200 LKALRTRSTGDYS
+200 LKALRTRGKGDYS
-213 DDEVASI
+213 DSEVASI

-230 IRHWREKAGD
+230 VRHWREKAGE

-246 CSNIAHARNVTNSF
+246 CSNVSHATNVTNSF
-260 NASSI
+260 NAAGIST
-265 PAALITGEM
+265 ALVTGEM
-274 TKEQRSLV
+274 TKEQRAIV
-282 FEDMTKGMI
+282 FENMTKGMI

-316 QSSYKSTM
+316 QSSFKSTM
-324 VQMIG
+324 IQMIG

-338 IYPDIIKKNCVV
+338 IYPDIIKKDCVV

-355 STILHGSLD
+355 STMLHGSLD
-364 QMINLRSKNKGFRI
+364 QMINLRSKNKGFKI

-394 LCNADLV
+394 LCNSNLV
-401 EQEQVEVEDKVKKA
+401 EQEQVEDKKQTA
-415 KTVLSNF
+415 KSVLSNF
-422 EMAEIELLEQVNFH
+422 EMAEIDLLGAVNFH
-436 FTKLDDETLL
+436 FTEFEDDTLL
-446 ASGFNSWV
+446 ASGFNSWA
-454 YVHKKDDIW
+454 YVHKKGDIW
-463 VTVGGRQDNGYSIND
+463 VAAGGRQEKTYTLSSWVDNEP
-478 LANGKVIID
+478 LPD
-487 IPTRVI
+487 IPTRII

-498 LEAIAAA
+498 LEAIASA

-515 ETAMKTAGWR
+515 ETAMKTASWR
-525 NQRPTERQL
+525 NEKPTEKQL
-534 NILPSSYKADISL
+534 NLIPRDYRTNNSL
-547 TRGDASAIITYTKI
+547 TRGDASAIITYTKV
-561 EQKLKQLDVL
+561 EPKLRELGVL